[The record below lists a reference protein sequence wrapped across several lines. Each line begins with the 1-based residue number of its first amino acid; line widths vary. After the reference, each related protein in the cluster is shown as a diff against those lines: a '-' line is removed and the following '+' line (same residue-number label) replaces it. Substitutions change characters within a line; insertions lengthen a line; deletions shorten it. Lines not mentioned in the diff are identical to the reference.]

1 MSEGWVGLDKSLR
14 LVFTPLQND
23 SYSLRSLKRAV
34 ALLHK
39 IVNGKSYSTVI
50 LHCKKKIKKTEV
62 PSLDE

>member
-14 LVFTPLQND
+14 LWLVFTPITKQFL
-23 SYSLRSLKRAV
+23 LFAIAV